1 MTINWN
7 LLLKQALEKW
17 WVGPRIRRQ
26 DYIGANCLVLIMGC
40 GYEEE
45 CLVCRIYMLRHIWKS
60 IMSINYFQI
69 VQDKV
74 FSLLFYKFQIVQ
86 NQKQKQ
92 KNKYSIW
99 LFRYFILFW
108 YWGGIKGFS
117 VCEKKKNQTQSVE
130 LTVCLI
136 NFNSQ

>member
-1 MTINWN
+1 MTINWD

-17 WVGPRIRRQ
+17 WVGLRTRRQ
-26 DYIGANCLVLIMGC
+26 DYISANCLVLIMGC

-74 FSLLFYKFQIVQ
+74 FLLLFYKFQIVQ

-99 LFRYFILFW
+99 LFRYFIRFW
-108 YWGGIKGFS
+108 CFDIEEISRAFQF
-117 VCEKKKNQTQSVE
+117 VERKKSNTICGANI
-130 LTVCLI
+130 LL
-136 NFNSQ
+136 N